1 MEEKIMSFK
10 YEIKEQHA
18 QPTVSIR
25 TKTSLSKLP
34 EVIHKSYDAI
44 EKHIAKVGGTNAG
57 APFVIYYNMD
67 INDLDV
73 ELGFPVAKNISE
85 YHEVKNSQ
93 TPAGKALEFTHVGP
107 YNELEKAYRPA
118 MTWIKESNFK
128 ESGIV
133 CEFYMNDPAVTPP
146 EDLITEI
153 KIFLKN

>member
-10 YEIKEQHA
+10 YEVKEQKA
-18 QPTVSIR
+18 QSTASIR
-25 TKTSLSKLP
+25 TRTSLSKLP
-34 EVIHKSYDAI
+34 DIIGKAYGAI
-44 EKHIAKVGGTNAG
+44 GKHLAETGGNCTG
-57 APFVIYYNMD
+57 APFAIYYNMD

-73 ELGFPVAKNISE
+73 ELGFPVAESIRGNNEI
-85 YHEVKNSQ
+85 KNSR

-118 MTWIKESNFK
+118 MNWIKESNFK
-128 ESGIV
+128 ESGLV

-146 EDLITEI
+146 EDLVTEI